1 MKLRNVIKKGLL
13 VLTSVMLFVSTAGM
27 VCAEE
32 AEEAQ
37 IVQTEDEAIP
47 EPTPIPV
54 SESKEDYEEL
64 PETFVLYLSGI
75 DVWGALET
83 QSRSDVNILVAV
95 NSRTGKILLVNTPRD
110 YYVELPI
117 SNGMRDKL
125 THAGIYGPE
134 VSKGALEMLYGVP
147 VDYFARLNF
156 SGFEAIIDALG
167 GIDVYSEYDFTVEPI
182 KHYEQGM
189 NHLTGLESLAFVR
202 ERKAFTEG
210 DVQRGKNQMEMV
222 KALINRLGSFEAM
235 KNFDEV
241 YEAVGY
247 FAQTNMDRDML
258 FDLAADQILKGRS
271 WDIETCYVTGFGG
284 TEVTYSMPGTAAYV
298 MWPNEDEVAAVSSRI
313 KGILEEQ

>member
-1 MKLRNVIKKGLL
+1 MKLRNAMKKGML
-13 VLTSVMLFVSTAGM
+13 VLAAVMLFASTVGTVSADET
-27 VCAEE
+27 E
-32 AEEAQ
+32 ASQEIQ
-37 IVQTEDEAIP
+37 KEDEAIP
-47 EPTPIPV
+47 KPTPIPV
-54 SESKEDYEEL
+54 SESEADYEEL

-134 VSKGALEMLYGVP
+134 VSKGALEMLYGIP
-147 VDYFARLNF
+147 IDYYVRLNF

-167 GIDVYSEYDFTVEPI
+167 GIDVYSEYDFTVDPI

-235 KNFDEV
+235 KNFGEV

-258 FDLAADQILKGRS
+258 FDLAADQILKGRE

-298 MWPNEDEVAAVSSRI
+298 MWPNEEEVSEVSGRIRAV
-313 KGILEEQ
+313 LEV

>member
-1 MKLRNVIKKGLL
+1 MKLKNAIKKTML
-13 VLTSVMLFVSTAGM
+13 VLAAAMLIASTAGA
-27 VCAEE
+27 VSA
-32 AEEAQ
+32 
-37 IVQTEDEAIP
+37 DEADVSVDTQKENEAAP
-47 EPTPIPV
+47 EPTRIPV
-54 SESKEDYEEL
+54 SESEEDYEEL
-64 PETFVLYLSGI
+64 PETFILYLSGI

-147 VDYFARLNF
+147 IDYFARLNF

-167 GIDVYSEYDFTVEPI
+167 GIDVYSEYDFTVDPI

-222 KALINRLGSFEAM
+222 KALITRLGSFEAM

-247 FAQTNMDRDML
+247 FAQTNMDRNML
-258 FDLAADQILKGRS
+258 FALAADQILKGRT
-271 WDIETCYVTGFGG
+271 WDIETAYVTGFGG

-298 MWPNEDEVAAVSSRI
+298 MWPNEDEVAEVKEKLQAV
-313 KGILEEQ
+313 LEE